1 MVKFFAASAFVKVSQ
16 THHSYQFQSSGCGDI
31 ASSLIGEEIS
41 KIILATN
48 LQRFTHRL
56 QTEWLPA
63 FCADPK
69 RQFSLSGFKESSVSV
84 TDFDAGNFLKA
95 LDSGLVYDAGGGRY
109 HCARSNAQEQIFW
122 EGLKSVHPR
131 PLTLWLEPVITIAT
145 MARLRF
151 DFGWTAEV
159 LGMQSKDWAF
169 DFAVYR
175 SATDKNERIAGEVK
189 KSKAE
194 IDELVLHLRA
204 YGHTGATAPLSAHS
218 KHINSFKKWTALLR
232 CRAPLFWA
240 VGPGDYTRIFE
251 VQYGPDGTAVFSDV
265 DAGMLCAPEF
275 EKL

>member
-1 MVKFFAASAFVKVSQ
+1 MS
-16 THHSYQFQSSGCGDI
+16 
-31 ASSLIGEEIS
+31 
-41 KIILATN
+41 TN

-69 RQFSLSGFKESSVSV
+69 RLFSPSGFKEFSITITEV
-84 TDFDAGNFLKA
+84 DAGNFLRA

-122 EGLKSVHPR
+122 EGQKSIEPR
-131 PLTLWLEPVITIAT
+131 PLTLWIEPVITIAT

-151 DFGWTAEV
+151 DFGWPAEV

-175 SATDKNERIAGEVK
+175 SATDKNEWIAGEVK
-189 KSKAE
+189 TSSAE

-204 YGHTGATAPLSAHS
+204 YGQTGATAPLSTLP

-240 VGPGDYTRIFE
+240 VGPGNYTRAFE
-251 VQYGPDGTAVFSDV
+251 VQYGLDGTAVFSDV
-265 DAGMLCAPEF
+265 DSGVLFAPEF
-275 EKL
+275 ETVSP

>member
-1 MVKFFAASAFVKVSQ
+1 MS
-16 THHSYQFQSSGCGDI
+16 
-31 ASSLIGEEIS
+31 
-41 KIILATN
+41 TN

-69 RQFSLSGFKESSVSV
+69 RLFSPSGFKESSITITEV
-84 TDFDAGNFLKA
+84 DAGNFLKA
-95 LDSGLVYDAGGGRY
+95 IDSGLVHDIGGGRY

-122 EGLKSVHPR
+122 EGQKSVQPR
-131 PLTLWLEPVITIAT
+131 PLTLWVEPVITIAT

-151 DFGWTAEV
+151 DFGWPAEV

-189 KSKAE
+189 TSKAE

-204 YGHTGATAPLSAHS
+204 YGNTGATEPLSTLP
-218 KHINSFKKWTALLR
+218 KHINSFKKWAALLR

-240 VGPGDYTRIFE
+240 VGPGDYTRAFE
-251 VQYGPDGTAVFSDV
+251 VQYGLDGTAVFSDV
-265 DAGMLCAPEF
+265 DADLLCAPEF
-275 EKL
+275 EKI